1 MMLVSACILC
11 LLPHQTDI
19 GLAIW
24 DNRSVF
30 HSAIMD
36 FAGHGARTGHRAVGI
51 GGEPYFDQNSKTRRE
66 ALSEAGV
73 IA

>member
-1 MMLVSACILC
+1 MVLFQFFD
-11 LLPHQTDI
+11 LPDI
-19 GLAIW
+19 GIAIW

-36 FAGHGARTGHRAVGI
+36 FAGLGARTGHRAVGI
-51 GGEPYFDQNSKTRRE
+51 GGEPYFDPNSKTRRE
-66 ALSEAGV
+66 TLSEAGV